1 MLLAD
6 LFTANNSILQANN
19 NVPQVV
25 GTKKLRMK
33 RRQSSDEAQGLPSE
47 KKAKKKISKKELE
60 LANTSSQ
67 SMILDNEKLWTK

>member
-6 LFTANNSILQANN
+6 IVIVDNST
-19 NVPQVV
+19 PQVSV
-25 GTKKLRMK
+25 TKRLRMK
-33 RRQSSDEAQGLPSE
+33 RRHPSEDAQGPSSE

-67 SMILDNEKLWTK
+67 SMILDNEKLWTE